1 MTIMVK
7 DLPDEERPRE
17 KLLTFGAQYL
27 SNTELLAILLH
38 SGTRRKS
45 VLEVAQEILSTYKSD
60 GLASIVNVP
69 PSELTRINGL
79 GPAKA
84 ATLLAAVELGLR
96 IAKKPANNRYVIKTP
111 DDAANYAMPRL
122 RYEKREHFAIL
133 LLDTKNQVITFSRYI
148 HRFAQRLHRPSAR
161 GFPLRHRALRFQH
174 HPRAQPSQW
183 RPCSQH
189 GRYQCYFPPY
199 KIR

>member
-96 IAKKPANNRYVIKTP
+96 IAKSRRTTDTSSKRPTMRQIMQCPAC
-111 DDAANYAMPRL
+111 A
-122 RYEKREHFAIL
+122 
-133 LLDTKNQVITFSRYI
+133 TKNVSISPFY
-148 HRFAQRLHRPSAR
+148 
-161 GFPLRHRALRFQH
+161 
-174 HPRAQPSQW
+174 
-183 RPCSQH
+183 CST
-189 GRYQCYFPPY
+189 R